1 MWPEA
6 VFLFFSSMAAS
17 GPLVQEMMKREEATE
32 EPAVVEPAVVEQ
44 AMQELNSQLGD
55 PLTYEEVGNKSQRE
69 VSALIDSEAAT
80 RLFRDTEE
88 TRDRARLNCV
98 AREGAGDWLTALP
111 SKALGLHLRSGEF
124 ILAARFRLGLPVFR
138 QAGECPMPRCTAHSD
153 MFGFHAIVCATGS
166 LRIAKHNHLRDAI
179 FDAAQQAH
187 LGPLKEPDGL
197 LPGSDDRPGDIVLP
211 FWDNGRD
218 VCLDVCVVSPQQV
231 ALVQQ
236 AAREGGGDVAVKH
249 AFKAKMRKYEDRC
262 AAEGLSFLP
271 LAVDS
276 YGGWHAR
283 SLEALTKL
291 GRQVARVVGKR
302 EDEAVMQLRQRAAVL
317 HVRDSVEMIRSRCP
331 TVIPAE
337 IDGDE

>member
-1 MWPEA
+1 MLP
-6 VFLFFSSMAAS
+6 
-17 GPLVQEMMKREEATE
+17 Q
-32 EPAVVEPAVVEQ
+32 
-44 AMQELNSQLGD
+44 D
-55 PLTYEEVGNKSQRE
+55 
-69 VSALIDSEAAT
+69 
-80 RLFRDTEE
+80 FRD
-88 TRDRARLNCV
+88 
-98 AREGAGDWLTALP
+98 
-111 SKALGLHLRSGEF
+111 
-124 ILAARFRLGLPVFR
+124 
-138 QAGECPMPRCTAHSD
+138 
-153 MFGFHAIVCATGS
+153 GS

-179 FDAAQQAH
+179 FAAAQQAL

-218 VCLDVCVVSPQQV
+218 VCLDVTVVSPQQA

-236 AAREGGGDVAVKH
+236 AAREGGGDAAVNH

-262 AAEGLSFLP
+262 AAEGLAFLP

-276 YGGWHAR
+276 YGGWHTR

-317 HVRDSVEMIRSRCP
+317 HIRDSVEMIRSRSP
-331 TVIPAE
+331 NMVPAE

>member
-1 MWPEA
+1 MHIR
-6 VFLFFSSMAAS
+6 
-17 GPLVQEMMKREEATE
+17 PLEYQLSVLLHPPQ
-32 EPAVVEPAVVEQ
+32 P
-44 AMQELNSQLGD
+44 NSQ
-55 PLTYEEVGNKSQRE
+55 
-69 VSALIDSEAAT
+69 ADSEAAA
-80 RLFRDTEE
+80 RLFQGTEE

-138 QAGECPMPRCTAHSD
+138 QAGECPMPRCKTFSD
-153 MFGFHAIVCATGS
+153 IFGFHAIVCATGS

-211 FWDNGRD
+211 HWDNGRD
-218 VCLDVCVVSPQQV
+218 ACLDVCVVSPQQA

-236 AAREGGGDVAVKH
+236 AAREGGGDVAVNH

-271 LAVDS
+271 LAHS
-276 YGGWHAR
+276 GLKQGGMGGVPITR
-283 SLEALTKL
+283 
-291 GRQVARVVGKR
+291 
-302 EDEAVMQLRQRAAVL
+302 
-317 HVRDSVEMIRSRCP
+317 P
-331 TVIPAE
+331 
-337 IDGDE
+337 IDLQHPSIAQF